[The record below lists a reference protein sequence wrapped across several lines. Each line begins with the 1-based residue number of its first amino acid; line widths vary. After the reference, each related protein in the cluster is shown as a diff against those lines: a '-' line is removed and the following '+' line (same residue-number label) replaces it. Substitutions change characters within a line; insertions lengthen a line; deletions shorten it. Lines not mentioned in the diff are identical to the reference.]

1 MMKKT
6 AVPALFA
13 LLFLPLAAN
22 AQYPASSSPSTT
34 SYSPYASL
42 SYTLGEVRLLAEDPD
57 GGDDANGISV
67 GGSLLMHPDFFATGA
82 LTTLGSDGNNG
93 VDTDIFQVGIGYRHA
108 LSPRMDVLGIGGL
121 VWEDRDYTGR
131 ADDDDLG
138 VQLTGG
144 LRAALTN
151 VIEVGGYLSYL
162 ELFGD
167 GDLGL
172 RGEGLYHFTP
182 NFSAL
187 AGVGLSNDVR
197 EANVGVRWNFRTR

>member
-1 MMKKT
+1 MSKT
-6 AVPALFA
+6 AVSA
-13 LLFLPLAAN
+13 LLALCCIPLAAN
-22 AQYPASSSPSTT
+22 AQYPASSSTSTYD
-34 SYSPYASL
+34 SRYANL
-42 SYTLGEVRLLAEDPD
+42 SYTLGEVRLLAKDPD
-57 GGDDANGISV
+57 GGDDADGIRV
-67 GGSLLMHPDFFATGA
+67 GGSLLMHPDFFALGA
-82 LTTLGSDGNNG
+82 LSTLGSDGNNG
-93 VDTDIFQVGIGYRHA
+93 VDTDVFEFGVGYRHA
-108 LSPRMDVLGIGGL
+108 LSPRVDLLGIGGL
-121 VWEDRDYTGR
+121 VWEDRDYANR

-144 LRAALTN
+144 ARATLTP

-187 AGVGLSNDVR
+187 AGVGLSDDVR
-197 EANVGVRWNFRTR
+197 EANIGVRWNFRPTR